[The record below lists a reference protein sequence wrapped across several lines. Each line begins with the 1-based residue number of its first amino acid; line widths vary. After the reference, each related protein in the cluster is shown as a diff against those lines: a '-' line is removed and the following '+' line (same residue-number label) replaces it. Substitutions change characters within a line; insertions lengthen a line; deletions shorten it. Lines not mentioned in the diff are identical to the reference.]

1 MRISRRGLSLRAV
14 AILTTHY
21 SPLTTHCLLL
31 TPYSGVCD
39 PAMQAC
45 RIAAASDAA
54 AIRKCDG
61 GKRPLPPAGEAIALK
76 IASAMTAIAL
86 TALPP
91 PEEAGEAGDQGAPSP
106 PTEGAVGLV
115 DGGKALARAFVAGKR
130 DVCTESLAALAER
143 IKAVRAGGAKAA
155 VRGANAKQVKG
166 GAGKRPKAKARPKAS
181 GFG

>member
-1 MRISRRGLSLRAV
+1 
-14 AILTTHY
+14 
-21 SPLTTHCLLL
+21 
-31 TPYSGVCD
+31 
-39 PAMQAC
+39 MQAC

-54 AIRKCDG
+54 ALRKCDG

-91 PEEAGEAGDQGAPSP
+91 PPEEEAEEAGGGDGAASPS
-106 PTEGAVGLV
+106 TEGAAGL
-115 DGGKALARAFVAGKR
+115 DDCGKALARAFVAGKR

-143 IKAVRAGGAKAA
+143 IKTVRAGGAKAA
-155 VRGANAKQVKG
+155 VRGANAKQVKA

>member
-1 MRISRRGLSLRAV
+1 
-14 AILTTHY
+14 
-21 SPLTTHCLLL
+21 
-31 TPYSGVCD
+31 
-39 PAMQAC
+39 MQAC

-54 AIRKCDG
+54 ALRKCDG

-91 PEEAGEAGDQGAPSP
+91 PPEEEAEEAGGGDGAASPS
-106 PTEGAVGLV
+106 TEGAAGLD

-130 DVCTESLAALAER
+130 VVCTESLAALAER
-143 IKAVRAGGAKAA
+143 IKTVRAGGAKAA
-155 VRGANAKQVKG
+155 VRGANAKQVKA

>member
-1 MRISRRGLSLRAV
+1 
-14 AILTTHY
+14 
-21 SPLTTHCLLL
+21 
-31 TPYSGVCD
+31 
-39 PAMQAC
+39 MQAC

-54 AIRKCDG
+54 ALRKCDG

-91 PEEAGEAGDQGAPSP
+91 PPEEEAEEAGGGDGAASPS
-106 PTEGAVGLV
+106 TEGAASPSTEGAAGL
-115 DGGKALARAFVAGKR
+115 DDCGKALARAFVAGKR

-143 IKAVRAGGAKAA
+143 IKTVRAGGAKAA
-155 VRGANAKQVKG
+155 VRGANAKQVKA

>member
-1 MRISRRGLSLRAV
+1 
-14 AILTTHY
+14 
-21 SPLTTHCLLL
+21 
-31 TPYSGVCD
+31 
-39 PAMQAC
+39 MQAC

-54 AIRKCDG
+54 ALRKCDG
-61 GKRPLPPAGEAIALK
+61 GKRPLPPAGEATALK

-91 PEEAGEAGDQGAPSP
+91 PPPEEEAEEAGGGEGAASPS
-106 PTEGAVGLV
+106 TEGAAGLD

-130 DVCTESLAALAER
+130 VVCTESLAALAER
-143 IKAVRAGGAKAA
+143 IKTVRAGGAKAA
-155 VRGANAKQVKG
+155 VRGANAKQVKA

>member
-1 MRISRRGLSLRAV
+1 
-14 AILTTHY
+14 
-21 SPLTTHCLLL
+21 
-31 TPYSGVCD
+31 
-39 PAMQAC
+39 MQAC

-54 AIRKCDG
+54 ALRKCDG

-91 PEEAGEAGDQGAPSP
+91 PPEEEAEEVGGESAASPS
-106 PTEGAVGLV
+106 TEGAAGL
-115 DGGKALARAFVAGKR
+115 DDCGKALARAFVAGKR

-143 IKAVRAGGAKAA
+143 IKTVRAGGAKAA
-155 VRGANAKQVKG
+155 VRGANAKQVKA